1 MLKIFQRLRQK
12 WVSSVNYRI
21 RLNVSFNVE
30 IISAMFWWQRWGGV
44 NLVWSLRQSLHIRWW
59 SLLIKHMANLHS
71 FFSPNFPLSIVNLQF
86 SFSHIE
92 LMYFW
97 NYTESNSFFIC
108 SSRFTIKFWVFLP
121 VLESS
126 LEVCFKFLIVVF
138 VRLMLWSLSKSVE
151 CK

>member
-1 MLKIFQRLRQK
+1 MLKTFQHLRQK
-12 WVSSVNYRI
+12 WLSSVNYRI

-30 IISAMFWWQRWGGV
+30 IISTMFWWQRWGVV
-44 NLVWSLRQSLHIRWW
+44 NWVWSLHQSLHIRWW

-71 FFSPNFPLSIVNLQF
+71 FFNPNSPLSIVNLQF

-97 NYTESNSFFIC
+97 NYTESDSFFIC
-108 SSRFTIKFWVFLP
+108 SSRFTIKFWVFLL
-121 VLESS
+121 VLECS
-126 LEVCFKFLIVVF
+126 LEVCFKFLIAVF
-138 VRLMLWSLSKSVE
+138 VRPMLWSLSKSVG

>member
-1 MLKIFQRLRQK
+1 
-12 WVSSVNYRI
+12 
-21 RLNVSFNVE
+21 VE
-30 IISAMFWWQRWGGV
+30 IISTMFWWQRWGGV
-44 NLVWSLRQSLHIRWW
+44 NSGWSLHQSLHVRWW

-71 FFSPNFPLSIVNLQF
+71 FLQPKFPLSIVNLQF

-108 SSRFTIKFWVFLP
+108 SSRFTIKLWVFLL
-121 VLESS
+121 VLECS
-126 LEVCFKFLIVVF
+126 LEVCFKFLIVVS
-138 VRLMLWSLSKSVE
+138 VRLVLWSLSKSVG